1 MLSMS
6 MIRLGLMVGRWGL
19 PIPRK
24 VPIMSCIGKDIPV
37 KKVYC
42 DRSKERRTQMSR
54 EDPEFNHYVDE
65 IHEQV
70 IEEIQRLYGI
80 IELLFMYRY
89 HKYRKVYNWGDRP
102 LEIK

>member
-1 MLSMS
+1 
-6 MIRLGLMVGRWGL
+6 
-19 PIPRK
+19 
-24 VPIMSCIGKDIPV
+24 
-37 KKVYC
+37 
-42 DRSKERRTQMSR
+42 MSR

-70 IEEIQRLYGI
+70 IEEIQRLYEI